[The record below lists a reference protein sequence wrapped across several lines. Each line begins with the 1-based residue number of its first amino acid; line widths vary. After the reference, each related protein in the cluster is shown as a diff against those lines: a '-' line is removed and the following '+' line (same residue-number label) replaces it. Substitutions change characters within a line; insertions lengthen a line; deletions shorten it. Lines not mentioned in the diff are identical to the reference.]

1 MFFVVNVMGLFIFI
15 ALGVLFS
22 KRRREIKWRSVS
34 ILFGLNLVLAWF
46 LIYFPLGRDI
56 LMAISNALTWLIGI
70 SYEGAAFVFA
80 DWIHPAGGQMN
91 FFAAVLLPILLVV
104 PLFDLLTYF
113 GILPALIRF
122 IGKILAV
129 LTGQPKFEAFYAV
142 EMMIL
147 GGPQSLA
154 VSRFQLQRIKSDRNL
169 LIAMM
174 AVSGTSAA
182 ILAAYAQMMPAEY
195 VLAAVPLNLVNSLL
209 VTNLLHPVRISEEED
224 IVVEMEEGQQ
234 RPPLFAYLSDSVAGA
249 GRLIL
254 IIAAMLVAFVSL
266 ITLTDKLLMMLHP
279 AFTLESAL
287 GYLLFPFAWLLGLSS
302 PEAFQLAQYMGIKT
316 ITNEFVVMLQAKD
329 LVASFTPHMQCVL
342 TVFVTSFANFGTIGI
357 IMGVFKEFADES
369 KKELIARNVAYIMFT
384 GLLVSLLS
392 AGMAGLFVW

>member
-1 MFFVVNVMGLFIFI
+1 MFFVVNVMGLFIFL

-91 FFAAVLLPILLVV
+91 FFASVLLPILLVV

-169 LIAMM
+169 LVAMM

-182 ILAAYAQMMPAEY
+182 ILAAYSQMMPAEY

-224 IVVEMEEGQQ
+224 IVYEMEDGQT
-234 RPPLFAYLSDSVAGA
+234 RPPIFAYLSDSVAGA

-302 PEAFQLAQYMGIKT
+302 PEAFQMAQYMGIKT

>member
-1 MFFVVNVMGLFIFI
+1 MFFVVNIMGLFIFI
-15 ALGVLFS
+15 ALAVLFS
-22 KRRREIKWRSVS
+22 KRRREIRWRGVSV
-34 ILFGLNLVLAWF
+34 LFGLNLVLAWF
-46 LIYFPLGRDI
+46 LIYFPLGREI
-56 LMAISNALTWLIGI
+56 LMTVSHALTWLINV

-80 DWIHPAGGQMN
+80 DWIHPTGGQMN

-113 GILPALIRF
+113 GILPAIIRF

-147 GGPQSLA
+147 GGTQSLA
-154 VSRFQLQRIKSDRNL
+154 VSRFQLQRIKADRNL
-169 LIAMM
+169 LVAMM

-182 ILAAYAQMMPAEY
+182 ILASYSQMMPAEY
-195 VLAAVPLNLVNSLL
+195 VLAAVPLNLINSLL

-224 IVVEMEEGQQ
+224 IVVEMENGQH
-234 RPPLFAYLSDSVAGA
+234 RPPLFAYLGDSIAGA

-254 IIAAMLVAFVSL
+254 IIAAMLIAFVSL
-266 ITLTDKLLMMLHP
+266 ITLADKLLMLLHP
-279 AFTLESAL
+279 AFTLETGL

-302 PEAFQLAQYMGIKT
+302 PEAFQMAQYMGIKT

-329 LVASFTPHMQCVL
+329 LVSTFSPHLQCVL
-342 TVFVTSFANFGTIGI
+342 TVFVTSFANLGTVGI

-369 KKELIARNVAYIMFT
+369 KKELIARNVAYIMLA